1 MLAIPTFP
9 AFPFPT
15 AGYAGTLL
23 LLWQLYLACEFCL
36 EIQVTGHTNLVWKAV
51 TVSNRFFIVL
61 KRRTRI

>member
-61 KRRTRI
+61 KRRIRI